1 MKRIKCLF
9 SLCLTYQNCVIMFFI
24 YIVSYLSSAKVFLM
38 LVAFNCNLPNCLCVS
53 CNSID
58 VIFWIFFYSL
68 IAFMWQIFMLY
79 NYSLQFTC
87 IGMTCLSWRSET
99 NWFYHII
106 NTFLSVFIN
115 SFHLFHSNILQ
126 CLQLFCNS
134 GLKYGWTHLRPMFH
148 LHKDQSIN
156 LHHI

>member
-87 IGMTCLSWRSET
+87 IGMT
-99 NWFYHII
+99 HA
-106 NTFLSVFIN
+106 FLEEVKLIDFSISSIHFC
-115 SFHLFHSNILQ
+115 Q
-126 CLQLFCNS
+126 CLLIHFIYFIPIYCNAFNYFATVAWNM
-134 GLKYGWTHLRPMFH
+134 GGP
-148 LHKDQSIN
+148 I
-156 LHHI
+156 